1 MTYDPEPDSDSRRK
15 INLELDLSNFAIK
28 FDLKGVTGIDTS
40 KFTKKLI

>member
-1 MTYDPEPDSDSRRK
+1 MTYDPEPDSDSRSK

-28 FDLKGVTGIDTS
+28 FDLKGVTGIDKL